1 MSAAREIAEEAPV
14 HIESLI
20 ADMLEGDH
28 QDNVVLLGTVFD
40 GQKEIQIQLM
50 VTQNPRDFLDDHGC
64 NIFVDDED
72 ENTD

>member
-1 MSAAREIAEEAPV
+1 LSAAREIAEEAPT

-40 GQKEIQIQLM
+40 GQKEIQIQLL
-50 VTQNPRDFLDDHGC
+50 VTQNPRDFMDDHGC
-64 NIFVDDED
+64 KIFVD
-72 ENTD
+72 